1 MLYNKGCD
9 RNMIEDAKII
19 LAFIWVAL
27 MLVFL
32 LGDVLRIF
40 AGAFTPGEIDGEKF
54 TQTMWFTM
62 SIMMLTPIIMIILSL
77 VLESPVNNWVN
88 IIVALFWI
96 VLNLGSIKGYKA
108 PDQFLLIVS
117 MGLNI
122 LTIVYAWI

>member
-1 MLYNKGCD
+1 MEN
-9 RNMIEDAKII
+9 EII

-32 LGDVLRIF
+32 LGDVMRIF
-40 AGAFTPGEIDGEKF
+40 AGVFTPGEIDGKPF
-54 TQTMWFTM
+54 TQGMWFSM
-62 SIMMLTPIIMIILSL
+62 SIMMLTPIIMVVLSL
-77 VLESPVNNWVN
+77 ILESPVNNWVN
-88 IIVALFWI
+88 IIVASLWI

>member
-1 MLYNKGCD
+1 M
-9 RNMIEDAKII
+9 EDVKII

-27 MLVFL
+27 MLIFL

-40 AGAFTPGEIDGEKF
+40 AGEFTPGEIEGKPF
-54 TQTMWFTM
+54 TQGTWFTM
-62 SIMMLTPIIMIILSL
+62 AVLMLTPIVMVVLSL
-77 VLESPVNNWVN
+77 ILESPVNNWVN
-88 IIVALFWI
+88 IIVALLWI
-96 VLNLGSIKGYKA
+96 LLNLSSIKGYKV

>member
-1 MLYNKGCD
+1 MEN
-9 RNMIEDAKII
+9 EII

-40 AGAFTPGEIDGEKF
+40 AGVFTPGEIDGEKF
-54 TQTMWFTM
+54 TQGMWFTM
-62 SIMMLTPIIMIILSL
+62 SIMMLTPIIMIILT
-77 VLESPVNNWVN
+77 VILESPVNNWVN